1 MIKTITSNSDL
12 AITGDNLF
20 GAVEFVFKGRK
31 KSNLLAIVA
40 DESNDNIKI
49 YFRDKEKGGYQN
61 TAGTK
66 TPEVI
71 TLRTGSGLADSAA
84 AELIDAINGLPK
96 NSGAIKAANGNE
108 YLLYGVNGVAIPTF
122 TFSST
127 AVSVAAPVG
136 PTLASATVG
145 ANFTYTITKDADAD
159 VSLTKT
165 GVIATATDALTF
177 TDAEIAAEGFVAT
190 DVCTITVSLSVPSQP
205 NSVTTVTASATL
217 TA

>member
-1 MIKTITSNSDL
+1 MIKTFRSDSGL
-12 AITGDNLF
+12 SLTTDNFFQVIGGRVRAIQ
-20 GAVEFVFKGRK
+20 
-31 KSNLLAIVA
+31 A
-40 DESNDNIKI
+40 DETNDEVVI
-49 YFRDKEKGGYQN
+49 FLEKKDN
-61 TAGTK
+61 T
-66 TPEVI
+66 
-71 TLRTGSGLADSAA
+71 LAT
-84 AELIDAINGLPK
+84 
-96 NSGAIKAANGNE
+96 NSGTSERIFLKVSDNKAANVAESIISALNGLQINSQ
-108 YLLYGVNGVAIPTF
+108 LLDKFANKGALADNVLGVEIPAF

-136 PTLASATVG
+136 PTLASATVD
-145 ANFTYTITKDADAD
+145 ANFTYTITKDADTE

-205 NSVTTVTASATL
+205 SSVTTVTAAATL